1 MPRVE
6 TPETDGEAQ
15 SECDV
20 VADDDD
26 GGGRSVNLQFRRGI
40 REGEEEVEEEQM
52 GTREERRWGRRA
64 RPSRV
69 NDESSSLQLKMESSC
84 DTRRL
89 MSTWQEAFS
98 STGHVLGACLTQ
110 CKDITIVL

>member
-1 MPRVE
+1 MMLLLRMMM
-6 TPETDGEAQ
+6 
-15 SECDV
+15 V
-20 VADDDD
+20 VD
-26 GGGRSVNLQFRRGI
+26 GRSTYRSRRGT
-40 REGEEEVEEEQM
+40 RDEEEEEKT

-84 DTRRL
+84 ATRRL